1 MQVWQSKTCPDI
13 RRKLFR
19 LETEFQNREEDH
31 EGKLDFLGSLGYPKS
46 DEEPTTESN
55 FKKIKDRVRLGF

>member
-1 MQVWQSKTCPDI
+1 MCPDI

-31 EGKLDFLGSLGYPKS
+31 EGKLDFLGRLGYPKS

-55 FKKIKDRVRLGF
+55 CKKVKRQSQVGF

>member
-1 MQVWQSKTCPDI
+1 
-13 RRKLFR
+13 

-31 EGKLDFLGSLGYPKS
+31 EGKLDFLGSLGYTKS